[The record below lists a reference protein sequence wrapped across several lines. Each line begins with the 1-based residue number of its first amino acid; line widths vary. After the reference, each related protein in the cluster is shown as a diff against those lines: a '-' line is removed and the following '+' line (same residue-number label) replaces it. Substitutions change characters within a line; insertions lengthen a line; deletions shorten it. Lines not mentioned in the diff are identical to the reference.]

1 MEFMA
6 MKAMT
11 RTNKIRKADI
21 CEDQQ
26 LEVVWLENKIWVKG
40 KSQVRA
46 QLEKALASKQK
57 DLYLIHGLIGIKL

>member
-26 LEVVWLENKIWVKG
+26 LEVV
-40 KSQVRA
+40 
-46 QLEKALASKQK
+46 
-57 DLYLIHGLIGIKL
+57 

>member
-1 MEFMA
+1 
-6 MKAMT
+6 
-11 RTNKIRKADI
+11 
-21 CEDQQ
+21 
-26 LEVVWLENKIWVKG
+26 LENKIWVKG